1 MDECFFRPC
10 GQSEANNALTSAGPE
25 RVQTIIRCSKA
36 RHDGLHLDSERQ
48 LQSDID
54 INIKCHKNCVSS
66 YTSNSHIQRHLKRT
80 HVQSNPCEST
90 FPIKRSRRSD
100 TPYFD
105 FKEHCFFCG
114 DVCELLK
121 EHGTNPSRSVLCRT
135 AERGNQNTFKHNVLR
150 VCDSR
155 HDDVSEI
162 VKLRL
167 LGVVSD
173 IHAADARYHDEC
185 RMRFMASRSVS
196 SAARHGKLTH

>member
-1 MDECFFRPC
+1 M
-10 GQSEANNALTSAGPE
+10 
-25 RVQTIIRCSKA
+25 QTIIRCSKA
-36 RHDGLHLDSERQ
+36 RHDGLHLDLERQ

-90 FPIKRSRRSD
+90 VPTKRSRRSD
-100 TPYFD
+100 TPSFD

-114 DVCELLK
+114 DVCELK
-121 EHGTNPSRSVLCRT
+121 GHGKNPSRRRRAVLCRT
-135 AERGNQNTFKHNVLR
+135 ADRGNQNTFKHNVLR

-173 IHAADARYHDEC
+173 LHAADARYHDEC
-185 RMRFMASRSVS
+185 RKRFMASRSVS
-196 SAARHGKLTH
+196 SAA